1 MEIRAVLDCD
11 ASSTSG
17 GQESFHRFPKSSPIR
32 KLWAKFC
39 RIELEDNKSP
49 LVCSRH
55 FAPDSFKIDF
65 RPQLLNSKPRRSL
78 ILGGVNL
85 NVNNWINYL
94 NNMFIAVPSIRGSD
108 GGCSKRG
115 ERALKKDRKLIVQ
128 ELLAA
133 KDDEPMMETVCDTEH
148 QPAALELHVQEQNAE
163 LLGFPCCP
171 CKDEV
176 LRLKQENLD
185 LRRTIK
191 VLEGEIQ
198 VANSRPIE
206 MEKIKGMFG
215 NVLTRNQID
224 SILGIKKRISWSEDE
239 LSKAFTLR

>member
-1 MEIRAVLDCD
+1 
-11 ASSTSG
+11 
-17 GQESFHRFPKSSPIR
+17 
-32 KLWAKFC
+32 
-39 RIELEDNKSP
+39 
-49 LVCSRH
+49 
-55 FAPDSFKIDF
+55 
-65 RPQLLNSKPRRSL
+65 
-78 ILGGVNL
+78 
-85 NVNNWINYL
+85 
-94 NNMFIAVPSIRGSD
+94 
-108 GGCSKRG
+108 
-115 ERALKKDRKLIVQ
+115 
-128 ELLAA
+128 
-133 KDDEPMMETVCDTEH
+133 METVCDTEH